1 MKCVRSIYARS
12 SVRTLLCAPLSARV
26 FRMLL
31 CVLWAISIVLVVAN
45 GCAKKG
51 EKGIAIWEQMDPE
64 EQKLLDV
71 RIAAFQKSHPDVPV
85 TRLHFETEL
94 LRTQFQT
101 AALAGGGPA
110 LVFGPSD
117 QIGPFSVMKLISPL
131 DELFG
136 PKYFSQFIE
145 GSLDTLNGH
154 IYAVPDQVGNH
165 LALVYNKKFV
175 KKAPATS
182 DELISI
188 AEKNT
193 VDKNRDG
200 VPERYGLVFN
210 TTEPFWL
217 VPFLGGFG
225 GWVMDKNYNPTLDS
239 PAMVK
244 ALAFVRDLRTKYHV
258 MPKECDY
265 QQAETLFKEGKAAM
279 IINGPWSWGGY
290 IAAGIDIGLTP
301 IPKMSETGLW
311 PTPMVSSKGY
321 SVNVNCPKNK
331 LESVKQLVDFL
342 VSTGNQI
349 ESATKIKMLP
359 ARRAAADSLIASGD
373 PFLVNSLSQLKLGR
387 RMPVVPEMRAIWDS
401 MRPSY
406 QNVLNNEIA
415 PEQAARVMQKAAAEA
430 IVKMKE

>member
-1 MKCVRSIYARS
+1 MGPVRDKELMMR
-12 SVRTLLCAPLSARV
+12 SVR
-26 FRMLL
+26 FL
-31 CVLWAISIVLVVAN
+31 CVILCVAATVLALLAVAN
-45 GCAKKG
+45 GCAKKE

-64 EQKLLDV
+64 EQKLLDA
-71 RIAAFQKSHPDVPV
+71 RIAVFQKTHPDVPV

-101 AALAGGGPA
+101 AALSGGGPE

-117 QIGPFSVMKLISPL
+117 QIGPFSVMKLIRPL
-131 DELFG
+131 DDVFG
-136 PKYFSQFIE
+136 AQFFAQFLD

-175 KKAPATS
+175 KTPPATS
-182 DELISI
+182 DQFI
-188 AEKNT
+188 AFARKNT
-193 VDKNRDG
+193 VDENRDG
-200 VPERYGLVFN
+200 VPDRYGLVFN

-225 GWVMDKNYNPTLDS
+225 GWVMDKSYNPTLDS

-244 ALAFVRDLRTKYHV
+244 ALSFVRDLRTKYRV

-290 IAAGIDIGLTP
+290 IAAGIDVGLTP
-301 IPKMSETGLW
+301 IPKIAETGLW

-321 SVNVNCPKNK
+321 SVNVNCPDKK
-331 LESVKQLVDFL
+331 LPIVKELVDFL
-342 VSTGNQI
+342 ISTQNQI
-349 ESATKIKMLP
+349 ESAQKIKMLP
-359 ARRAAADSLIASGD
+359 AGKAAADSLIAKGD
-373 PFLVNSLSQLKLGR
+373 PFLEISLAQVKLGR

-406 QNVLNNEIA
+406 QNVLNNEIT
-415 PEQAARVMQKAAAEA
+415 PEEAAKKMQKAAAEA
-430 IVKMKE
+430 IAKMKE